1 MSQQG
6 SRAVGT
12 TPVGQMEGAG
22 VAGAP
27 PVPAER
33 SMSGVDHSRSDQARA
48 LLNKRPGPSH

>member
-6 SRAVGT
+6 NRAVGT

-33 SMSGVDHSRSDQARA
+33 SIERGWITPVVI
-48 LLNKRPGPSH
+48 KPGLF